1 MLTKC
6 QVRMKHCYGITEMNH
21 EFEFTRIEK
30 KKRVNTIVAIYAP
43 NGLMK
48 TSMADSFKDY
58 SNGKLPQDRVRP
70 ENQTVFE
77 ACDQNGDKILSES
90 VFVIES
96 IDINFNSDKISSL
109 LVSKGL
115 KKNYDKVYKNVQDKK
130 KIFLSEMKKKM
141 GITKNL
147 EKTLKDALR
156 RPNDDLIQ
164 GLFSVKREVEDN
176 SYKHLSA
183 ASYKIIFNDKV
194 VKFLSEDRDI
204 NDIIS
209 QYSDAYEAL
218 LDKSKF
224 FKRGV
229 FSHTDANSV
238 AKSLISNGWFKGGH
252 KVRFRASDDSPTS
265 EISNE
270 EELTNCIK
278 EEKDRI
284 LNDRVLSEIFDRAD
298 AKFSNKELHE
308 FRKHIGEHPEVVP
321 ELKDMNDLKLR
332 ICIAYLSSL
341 KIEYMDLLNTF
352 DEGKKE
358 INSIVAQADAE
369 LTHWEGVIDEFNDR
383 FSVPFKIS
391 VKNKTDAVLGING
404 PQVEFTF
411 KDRDGEGEKK
421 ISEEKLKEVLSNGE
435 QRARYIMNILFEIKA
450 RENSE
455 QETLIIVDDIA
466 DSFDYKNKYAIVEYL
481 REISEK
487 PNFRMIVMSHNF
499 DFYRTITK
507 RLDVYGEHK
516 LIAEKSDKKINL
528 VQDTIDANHFS
539 QWIKNLHDPKCM
551 IGCIPFMRNLAQYT
565 ANKDPISDLTGLLHI
580 KNDSKDS
587 KDFEKVTFGSLAKTF
602 REVLPTLD
610 IDSCYNE
617 DQSVIS
623 TIAQICDEI
632 CLHEEGTLDLLDK
645 VVLSI
650 GIRLEAERFLLSKV
664 EDRRGLDRDQTG
676 RLIGKFCDLYKDRG
690 GKYDY
695 HVKIAKRVGIMTPEN
710 IHMNSFMFE
719 PILDMAPQHLISLYE
734 SVKTLSDRWLSA
746 EDT

>member
-1 MLTKC
+1 MITKC
-6 QVRMKHCYGITEMNH
+6 HVKMKNCYGIPALDH
-21 EFEFTRIEK
+21 EFEFTRMK
-30 KKRVNTIVAIYAP
+30 KGKHVNTIVAIYAP

-48 TSMADSFKDY
+48 TSMADSFKEY
-58 SNGKLPQDRVRP
+58 ARGKLPKDRIRP
-70 ENQTVFE
+70 ENDTVFE
-77 ACDQNGDKILSES
+77 VNDQNGSKVSSDS

-96 IDINFNSDKISSL
+96 IDINYNSDKISNL
-109 LVSKGL
+109 LVSKEL
-115 KKNYDKVYKNVQDKK
+115 KKDYDKVYKNVQDKK
-130 KIFLSEMKKKM
+130 KSFLSEMKKKM
-141 GITKNL
+141 GITKDL

-156 RPNDDLIQ
+156 RPNDDLIRA
-164 GLFSVKREVEDN
+164 LFTVKREVENN
-176 SYKHLSA
+176 SYQYLSN

-194 VKFLSEDRDI
+194 IKFLNEDNDI

-209 QYSDAYEAL
+209 QYSDAFESL

-252 KVRFRASDDSPTS
+252 KVRFRARDDSPTS

-270 EELTNCIK
+270 EELTDCIK
-278 EEKDRI
+278 KEKDRI
-284 LNDRVLSEIFDRAD
+284 LNDKGLSEIFDKVD

-308 FRKHIGEHPEVVP
+308 FRKHIGEHPEIIP
-321 ELKDMNDLKLR
+321 ELKDMNDLRLR
-332 ICIAYLSSL
+332 ICIAYLSAL
-341 KIEYMDLLNTF
+341 NVEYLDLLNTYE
-352 DEGKKE
+352 EGESE
-358 INSIVAQADAE
+358 INSIVGKADAE

-391 VKNKTDAVLGING
+391 VKNKSDAVLGING
-404 PQVEFTF
+404 PQVDFTF
-411 KDRDGEGEKK
+411 KDQDGKGEKK
-421 ISEEKLKEVLSNGE
+421 ISEETLKEVLSNGE

-450 RENSE
+450 RENAG
-455 QETLIIVDDIA
+455 QETLIVVDDIA

-487 PNFRMIVMSHNF
+487 PYFRMIVMSHNF

-516 LIAEKSDKKINL
+516 LIAEKSNKRIDL
-528 VQDTIDANHFS
+528 VKDTIDANHFS
-539 QWIKNLHDPKCM
+539 RWIKSLDNPKCM
-551 IGCIPFMRNLAQYT
+551 IGCIPFMRNLAEYT
-565 ANKDPISDLTGLLHI
+565 ANEDPIDDLTGLLHI
-580 KNDSKDS
+580 NDDQEDS
-587 KDFEKVTFGSLAKTF
+587 KDFEKVTFDSLAETF
-602 REVLPTLD
+602 KKVLPTLD
-610 IDSCYNE
+610 VDSCYNK

-623 TIAQICDEI
+623 TITHICDEI
-632 CLHEEGTLDLLDK
+632 CLHDGGALDLLDK

-664 EDRRGLDRDQTG
+664 EDRSGLGRYQTG
-676 RLIGKFCDLYKDRG
+676 RLIGKFCDLYKDKG
-690 GKYDY
+690 KKYDY

-719 PILDMAPQHLISLYE
+719 PILDMSPLHLRNLYE
-734 SVKTLSDRWLSA
+734 NVKTLADHWPSA
-746 EDT
+746 EDA